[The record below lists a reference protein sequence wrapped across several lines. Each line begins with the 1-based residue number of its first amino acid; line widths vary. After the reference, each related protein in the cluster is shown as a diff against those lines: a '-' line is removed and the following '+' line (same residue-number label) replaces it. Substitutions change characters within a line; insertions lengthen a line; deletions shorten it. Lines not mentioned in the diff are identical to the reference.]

1 MWYDM
6 LKKESKNNKKKS
18 MLIAQLMSESAYMCM
33 IQPIIIDKN
42 RMWLSRPGVSGC
54 RILMA

>member
-42 RMWLSRPGVSGC
+42 RM
-54 RILMA
+54 